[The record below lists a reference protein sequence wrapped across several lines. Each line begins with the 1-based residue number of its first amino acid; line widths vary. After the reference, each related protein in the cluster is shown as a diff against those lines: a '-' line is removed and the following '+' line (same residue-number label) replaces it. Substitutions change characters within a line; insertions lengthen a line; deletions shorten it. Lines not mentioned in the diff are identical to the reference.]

1 MKPTMVPSK
10 GRAMSRTRSH
20 DNYFSTSSTSFCIF
34 QANLFSPKMI
44 PGFPYGGYVP
54 FRGYIGKISWEKL
67 STHLWLVLCYPGDFG
82 HLRGA
87 LYVSWLITWW
97 TSHVMVT
104 CSANS
109 QNFSGKIWKNLGLV
123 KWWNTEYGTQYSYN
137 SLKNMMICCFP
148 SSIFDSN
155 WFPPH
160 GCNTPEEQNKVSGNL
175 VLSCFI
181 NVLPSAL
188 VHSGMS
194 HVWWMTTPNS
204 GPLCIL
210 GVS

>member
-10 GRAMSRTRSH
+10 GRAMSGTRSH
-20 DNYFSTSSTSFCIF
+20 DNYFSTFSKFPPVFAYFRQTSSAQRWYQDF
-34 QANLFSPKMI
+34 LM
-44 PGFPYGGYVP
+44 GGM
-54 FRGYIGKISWEKL
+54 FLSGGILYIEKISWEKL
-67 STHLWLVLCYPGDFG
+67 STHLWLVLCHPGDFG
-82 HLRGA
+82 HIRGA

-160 GCNTPEEQNKVSGNL
+160 GCNTPEEKNKVSGNL
-175 VLSCFI
+175 VLSMSFQ
-181 NVLPSAL
+181 VL
-188 VHSGMS
+188 
-194 HVWWMTTPNS
+194 
-204 GPLCIL
+204 
-210 GVS
+210 